1 MENVDPGSVLV
12 VDDQPENVALLADLL
27 GHHGYR
33 VATAHDVP
41 TAERELERVGPDVVL
56 LDIRL
61 PGMNGIEWCRRL
73 KADPRWAML
82 PVVLVTALDP
92 AAERVGGLEAGAD
105 DFLSKPIHAEEML
118 ARVRSLVR
126 AKRLYDQTRRQA
138 AELAA
143 INATLE
149 SRVAEKVAEVERL
162 GRLKRFVAPQ
172 LAERLVAPGAPDP
185 MVTHRRD
192 IVVVFFDL
200 RGFTAFAESHDPEDV
215 MSALKAFHAVVG
227 EQTRR
232 HGGTIER
239 YAGDGIMV
247 FFNDPAPVDA
257 PCERA
262 ARYTLDVMIDCRALF
277 GRLRRA
283 GFALDVGA
291 GMAYGYATLG
301 EIGWGDRIDYGA
313 IGTVT
318 NLASRL
324 CNEAPPGAV
333 LACPRVASELPPS
346 FAREPLPPLTLKG
359 IREPVAAV
367 RLTVQ

>member
-41 TAERELERVGPDVVL
+41 SAELELERVGPDVVL

-73 KADPRWAML
+73 KTDPRWAML

-143 INATLE
+143 MNATLE

-185 MVTHRRD
+185 MVSHRRD

-262 ARYTLDVMIDCRALF
+262 ARYTLDVMTDCRVLF

-324 CNEAPPGAV
+324 CAEAPPGAV
-333 LACPRVASELPPS
+333 FACPRVASELPPS